1 MTGSSV
7 TGNLWPIGV
16 VIVIAASVGSNGGI
30 NFQKVSIMREL
41 RKPKQQQ
48 RPFPL
53 QPLWLLG
60 FIAVVLGAIG
70 DFLGLA
76 FAPQSLLIPLGG
88 TSLVA
93 NIWCA
98 GGARVRGCAAALGAA
113 RHRRSRRAARPALLR
128 APFCRFARWCLGER
142 ASRREYIST
151 IFLVIGV
158 IMICITGSKE
168 SLTYDLAG
176 LAVLFAAVR
185 VARARRRR
193 RRRLARARARALVFD
208 APRRAFSAPFLSRR
222 SPPLWATSSSWS
234 RPSSRCTGTS
244 CTACLCG
251 ASSGRG
257 ARSTTACSGRT

>member
-1 MTGSSV
+1 LRAAAARPAAAARRPQRGRLAAAAAMTGSSV

-98 GGARVRGCAAALGAA
+98 ARGCAAARPRSAPLATAALGAVGA
-113 RHRRSRRAARPALLR
+113 PRAPPASAPRFAGSRAGAWASARRAASTYRP
-128 APFCRFARWCLGER
+128 F
-142 ASRREYIST
+142 
-151 IFLVIGV
+151 
-158 IMICITGSKE
+158 
-168 SLTYDLAG
+168 
-176 LAVLFAAVR
+176 
-185 VARARRRR
+185 
-193 RRRLARARARALVFD
+193 
-208 APRRAFSAPFLSRR
+208 
-222 SPPLWATSSSWS
+222 SSSS
-234 RPSSRCTGTS
+234 
-244 CTACLCG
+244 
-251 ASSGRG
+251 ASS
-257 ARSTTACSGRT
+257 